1 MNNISQLRADKWLWA
16 ARFYKTRQLAIK
28 AIKNGQI
35 SLNRGVI
42 KPASNLKIGDAVS
55 IKKGPYT
62 TTVEILQLKDKRL
75 SAPLAQE
82 LYAETPESLQSRER
96 LQQQIASQP
105 KILREKHKP
114 DKRGVR
120 DNLAIKRGEST

>member
-1 MNNISQLRADKWLWA
+1 MNELYQVRADKWLWA

-35 SLNRGVI
+35 SLKRGVI
-42 KPASNLKIGDAVS
+42 KPSSNLKIGDEVS

-62 TTVEILQLKDKRL
+62 TTVAILRLTDKRL

-82 LYAETPESLQSRER
+82 LYAETPESKLSREI
-96 LQQQIASQP
+96 LKEQIANQP
-105 KILREKHKP
+105 KITRDKHKP

-120 DNLAIKRGEST
+120 SNLAIKRGGS

>member
-1 MNNISQLRADKWLWA
+1 MNEIFQIRVDKWLWA

-35 SLNRGVI
+35 SLERGIV
-42 KPASNLKIGDAVS
+42 KPSSNLKPGDLVS

-62 TTVEILQLKDKRL
+62 STVEVLILKDKRL
-75 SAPLAQE
+75 SASLAQE
-82 LYAETPESLQSRER
+82 LYAETTESKLSRKALQE
-96 LQQQIASQP
+96 QIANQP
-105 KILREKHKP
+105 KITRERHKP

-120 DNLAIKRGEST
+120 SNLAIKRGES